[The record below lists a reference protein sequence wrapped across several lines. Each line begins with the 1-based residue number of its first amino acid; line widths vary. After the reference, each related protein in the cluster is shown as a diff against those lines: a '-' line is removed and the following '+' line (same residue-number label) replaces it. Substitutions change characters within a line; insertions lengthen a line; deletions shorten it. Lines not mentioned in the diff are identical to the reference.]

1 MTEEPISEDLA
12 TYEDWDEIEYVYNLI
27 DETLK
32 KDHVQFGGTK
42 RVSNTSATAACYAII
57 ERLSSNLINHF
68 GPEAIEPLVD
78 RLNIFQTS
86 LISNLEKFRYR

>member
-42 RVSNTSATAACYAII
+42 RFSNTSATATCYATI
-57 ERLSSNLINHF
+57 ERLSGTTL
-68 GPEAIEPLVD
+68 ALKPLT
-78 RLNIFQTS
+78 Q
-86 LISNLEKFRYR
+86 

>member
-1 MTEEPISEDLA
+1 MTKEAISEDLA

-27 DETLK
+27 DETQ
-32 KDHVQFGGTK
+32 KDHVQFGTK
-42 RVSNTSATAACYAII
+42 RFSNTSTTAACYAII

-68 GPEAIEPLVD
+68 GSEAIDPTID

>member
-32 KDHVQFGGTK
+32 KDHIQFGF
-42 RVSNTSATAACYAII
+42 SNTGAT
-57 ERLSSNLINHF
+57 
-68 GPEAIEPLVD
+68 PD
-78 RLNIFQTS
+78 
-86 LISNLEKFRYR
+86 

>member
-32 KDHVQFGGTK
+32 DHVQFGGTK
-42 RVSNTSATAACYAII
+42 RFSNTGTTAACYAIT

-68 GPEAIEPLVD
+68 GSKERVWFHGI
-78 RLNIFQTS
+78 Q
-86 LISNLEKFRYR
+86 KWWGY

>member
-1 MTEEPISEDLA
+1 MTEGPNSEDSA

-42 RVSNTSATAACYAII
+42 RSGNTSATAACYAII
-57 ERLSSNLINHF
+57 ERLSSNLINYF
-68 GPEAIEPLVD
+68 GLEAIAPTID

-86 LISNLEKFRYR
+86 LISNLEKFKYR